1 VHVDL
6 SSEVW
11 STPDADLQ
19 SLATVRFTAEYTAVD
34 RFAQELD
41 EVLDGK
47 RDVAVL
53 TGIKS

>member
-1 VHVDL
+1 
-6 SSEVW
+6 
-11 STPDADLQ
+11 
-19 SLATVRFTAEYTAVD
+19 VRFTAEYTAVD
-34 RFAQELD
+34 RFAQGLE